1 MTSARLLGCPL
12 CGWARG
18 LRASRLSTADC
29 IVARCPCGG
38 WEVHGGHS
46 LGTHSVPPVEHRW
59 LDGDQVDHTVGTPM
73 PALWMV
79 RTGTQWM
86 REGIRSPF
94 EVVAPQIGAVVAMGS
109 AVGGAAVVVDH
120 APDGTARLVYER
132 EDGALLAGDAVRGWD
147 KADEHEALL
156 YRAAEPW
163 NRG

>member
-1 MTSARLLGCPL
+1 MC
-12 CGWARG
+12 
-18 LRASRLSTADC
+18 ASRSQPEC
-29 IVARCPCGG
+29 EAR
-38 WEVHGGHS
+38 
-46 LGTHSVPPVEHRW
+46 
-59 LDGDQVDHTVGTPM
+59 
-73 PALWMV
+73 AA
-79 RTGTQWM
+79 QWM

-94 EVVAPQIGAVVAMGS
+94 EVVAPQIGSVVAMGG

-156 YRAAEPW
+156 YRAADPW